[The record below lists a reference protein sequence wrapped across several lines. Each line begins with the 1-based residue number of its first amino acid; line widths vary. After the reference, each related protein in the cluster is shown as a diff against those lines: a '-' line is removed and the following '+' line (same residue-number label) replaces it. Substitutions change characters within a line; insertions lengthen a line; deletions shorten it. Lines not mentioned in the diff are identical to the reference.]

1 MEPEGAGDSVTA
13 HGTLALV
20 RRIQSLWPL
29 HVPGTDHE
37 ISSHALCMVL
47 ASRVPRVR
55 RVEGHF
61 IHRHFEHSWLVLE
74 DEPDWIIDP
83 QPLGQPGG
91 PVMRRTSVCSPFHS
105 AYVARRVAGLL
116 NASRAK
122 VLAQEIAALQ
132 EAPRETGLAPP
143 RDTSIEFIP
152 PPALRQTLSLLPVA
166 EPKRGRG
173 SPHGGAFEDVFK
185 RLEGIGVSVMRVD
198 NGTITMHIP
207 RGKEEE
213 ALGIYKDLIS

>member
-1 MEPEGAGDSVTA
+1 MTPS
-13 HGTLALV
+13 GTLALV

-91 PVMRRTSVCSPFHS
+91 AVQRCTAVHSPFHS
-105 AYVARRVAGLL
+105 AYFARRVAGLL

-166 EPKRGRG
+166 ESKRGKVNE
-173 SPHGGAFEDVFK
+173 SPDAFEDVFK

-198 NGTITMHIP
+198 NGTITLHIP